1 MYVREAETDLGQL
14 LDLIEQ
20 GEEIIIARNG
30 QAFARLMKFKPKGK
44 REFGAWKGLIRD
56 DSIAWDEPLPPEE
69 IALWEGR

>member
-30 QAFARLMKFKPKGK
+30 KAFARLVKFKPKGK
-44 REFGAWKGLIRD
+44 REPGAWKGRVIVD
-56 DSIAWDEPLPPEE
+56 DSFFDPLPPEE